1 MHFDLETYN
10 IQNYSEPMEQ
20 FFFAKILYLL
30 NFGLLQNPL
39 AWCFFHCLDKVIEDI
54 PTCYDGKKVHCSSTL
69 FLVFIEMLNSL
80 ARLSCKQNKL

>member
-39 AWCFFHCLDKVIEDI
+39 AWCFFIALTKLLK
-54 PTCYDGKKVHCSSTL
+54 TSL
-69 FLVFIEMLNSL
+69 LVMMEKRYIAQVPYS
-80 ARLSCKQNKL
+80 